1 MIRLIDENAHP
12 LVTRPVRVHRSAR
25 LARTF
30 DFDPEFAGGYRVM
43 RIFSLHHEIR
53 MTVEMLVLCE

>member
-12 LVTRPVRVHRSAR
+12 LVTRPVRVHRPAR

-30 DFDPEFAGGYRVM
+30 DFDPEFPGGNRIM
-43 RIFSLHHEIR
+43 RIFSLDHEVG
-53 MTVEMLVLCE
+53 MAVEMLVLCE